1 MAGTVAQS
9 LTDTC
14 TERNAF
20 QTIHQTFVQ
29 TEVCHSY
36 LVLVREVVNVGVE
49 GLSFS
54 HLVLTPEG
62 ATAQHR
68 GPPVSHCV
76 HPVPGQGGGG
86 HIGPDIFGLSIFVMI
101 FLGNYF
107 TWSPARAEALSM

>member
-20 QTIHQTFVQ
+20 PTIYQTFVQ

-36 LVLVREVVNVGVE
+36 LVLVGEVVNVGVE

-68 GPPVSHCV
+68 GPPVSHSV
-76 HPVPGQGGGG
+76 HSVPGQGGGG
-86 HIGPDIFGLSIFVMI
+86 HIGPEIYWTEYFCDDFFGRL
-101 FLGNYF
+101 F
-107 TWSPARAEALSM
+107 TWSPA